1 MKKITLKQKIRDYFN
16 IYLPENEGEVADIES
31 FAVYLGITRDEL
43 TALEMSEECGRE
55 VALAKS
61 RIAAIKKQLA
71 FRGKIPAAVLSFDFK
86 NNHGYRDRAEPEP
99 QVTSNT
105 LILQGEAGKWSE

>member
-43 TALEMSEECGRE
+43 TALEMS
-55 VALAKS
+55 
-61 RIAAIKKQLA
+61 
-71 FRGKIPAAVLSFDFK
+71 
-86 NNHGYRDRAEPEP
+86 
-99 QVTSNT
+99 
-105 LILQGEAGKWSE
+105 

>member
-1 MKKITLKQKIRDYFN
+1 MKKITLRQKIRDYFN

-61 RIAAIKKQLA
+61 RIAAIKK
-71 FRGKIPAAVLSFDFK
+71 
-86 NNHGYRDRAEPEP
+86 P

-105 LILQGEAGKWSE
+105 LILQGEAEKWSE

>member
-1 MKKITLKQKIRDYFN
+1 MKKITLRQKIRDYFN
-16 IYLPENEGEVADIES
+16 IYLPENEG
-31 FAVYLGITRDEL
+31 
-43 TALEMSEECGRE
+43 
-55 VALAKS
+55 ALAKS

-105 LILQGEAGKWSE
+105 LILQGEAEKWSE

>member
-1 MKKITLKQKIRDYFN
+1 MKKVTLKQKIREYFDV
-16 IYLPENEGEVADIES
+16 YLPESEGEIADIES

-43 TALEMSEECGRE
+43 AALEMSEECGRE
-55 VALAKS
+55 VALARS

-71 FRGKIPAAVLSFDFK
+71 FRGRIPAAVLSFDFK

-99 QVTSNT
+99 QFTANT
-105 LILQGEAGKWSE
+105 LILHGEAEKWGE